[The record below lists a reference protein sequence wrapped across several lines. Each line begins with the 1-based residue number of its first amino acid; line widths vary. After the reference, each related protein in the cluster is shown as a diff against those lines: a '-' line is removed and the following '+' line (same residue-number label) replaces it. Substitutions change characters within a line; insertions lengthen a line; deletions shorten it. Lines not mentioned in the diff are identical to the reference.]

1 MDITKLQ
8 VELNPIDKEVF
19 NVQFRDI
26 ETGKVVLE
34 LNKAKVTIE
43 GIVDCSRPQVEI
55 YDGSVREL
63 LILFLKKILI
73 KAIIYLP

>member
-34 LNKAKVTIE
+34 LNKAKVNVGLEHKVTLPK
-43 GIVDCSRPQVEI
+43 GEI
-55 YDGSVREL
+55 
-63 LILFLKKILI
+63 K
-73 KAIIYLP
+73 